1 MHDHFKCR
9 KTSRE
14 PSPSENAPGDDD
26 DEIFFGPM
34 GHTEKCVSKAVEDV
48 IQEEEMI
55 KVSIIKSKSV
65 EYKYSSAVIK
75 LKYEDSF
82 SALF

>member
-1 MHDHFKCR
+1 
-9 KTSRE
+9 
-14 PSPSENAPGDDD
+14 
-26 DEIFFGPM
+26 M

-65 EYKYSSAVIK
+65 EYKYRVPTRTGKPGHFPVGKSQGILIK
-75 LKYEDSF
+75 SQGKSLKILEN
-82 SALF
+82 

>member
-1 MHDHFKCR
+1 
-9 KTSRE
+9 
-14 PSPSENAPGDDD
+14 
-26 DEIFFGPM
+26 M

>member
-1 MHDHFKCR
+1 
-9 KTSRE
+9 
-14 PSPSENAPGDDD
+14 
-26 DEIFFGPM
+26 M

-65 EYKYSSAVIK
+65 GYKYSSAVTK
-75 LKYEDSF
+75 LKYEDIF

>member
-1 MHDHFKCR
+1 
-9 KTSRE
+9 
-14 PSPSENAPGDDD
+14 
-26 DEIFFGPM
+26 M

-65 EYKYSSAVIK
+65 EYKYSSQ
-75 LKYEDSF
+75 
-82 SALF
+82 ALRLSN